1 MVSEWINDL
10 CRADMI
16 TQNGECIIFLSRY
29 LLSMEEGERLLLKK
43 ELARVSGTGVGT
55 VQNALKKLEDLGAVK
70 LVSRGHL
77 GTFIESLDKKLLWK
91 HSLYGYVRGTM
102 PLPYSGVLVGMATG
116 IHNSF
121 PEEGPMLRMSYVRGG
136 RVRIQN
142 LMDGLDDFTV
152 CSLYSARI
160 AMETYQDVR
169 IFMEFDDNTYMGKP
183 ALLLRKGIK
192 LADGIRIG
200 IDGSSYDQELIS
212 RSVCRNYQ
220 VEFVKVQYN
229 NLFYMMEKGN
239 IDGGVWSL
247 LDTGIQKFDGTVEPL
262 HGNLVE
268 SGQGAGQAVI
278 LTNERSQQKLE
289 VIRSLLDKEKI
300 EETQK
305 AVMENR
311 AIPNY

>member
-1 MVSEWINDL
+1 MVGEWINDL

-29 LLSMEEGERLLLKK
+29 LLGLEEGDRLLLKK
-43 ELARVSGTGVGT
+43 ELAHISKTGVGT

-77 GTFIESLDKKLLWK
+77 GTFVEKLDKKLLWK
-91 HSLYGYVRGTM
+91 HSMYSYVRGTM
-102 PLPYSGVLVGMATG
+102 PLPYSSVLVGMATG

-121 PEEGPMLRMSYVRGG
+121 PEEGPMLRMSYIRGG

-152 CSLYSARI
+152 CSLYSARNALKKYRDI
-160 AMETYQDVR
+160 RV
-169 IFMEFDDNTYMGKP
+169 FMEFDDNTYMGKP
-183 ALLLRKGIK
+183 ALLLRKGVR
-192 LADGIRIG
+192 LSDGIRIG
-200 IDGSSYDQELIS
+200 IDKSSYDQELIT

-220 VEFVKVQYN
+220 VEFVKIQYN
-229 NLFYMMEKGN
+229 NLFYMMKHGD

-247 LDTGIQKFDGTVEPL
+247 LDIGISEFDGTIEPL
-262 HGNLVE
+262 RGNLVE

-278 LTNERSQQKLE
+278 LTSERSLPKMEL
-289 VIRSLLDKEKI
+289 VRFLLDKEKI
-300 EETQK
+300 EKTQRD
-305 AVMENR
+305 VMDNKE
-311 AIPNY
+311 IPNY